1 MEINIVFYL
10 LNTVIAL
17 VVGLLSLRFLL
28 QLIQANYHNAICQSI
43 NRFTAP
49 LIAPF
54 QTLPTI
60 GPINLGVLTS
70 AILAQGLGAVI
81 CLSLLGEMPGILQIV
96 VWSMLSVFGLMINLV
111 FYALLGMIILSWLA
125 PGASHPGAELIYE
138 LSEPF
143 LAPFRKIVPDL
154 GGLDLSPILLFI
166 LINIL
171 EATVIKGTAYSL
183 GLSSNV
189 AHFFIGLR

>member
-1 MEINIVFYL
+1 
-10 LNTVIAL
+10 
-17 VVGLLSLRFLL
+17 
-28 QLIQANYHNAICQSI
+28 
-43 NRFTAP
+43 
-49 LIAPF
+49 
-54 QTLPTI
+54 
-60 GPINLGVLTS
+60 
-70 AILAQGLGAVI
+70 
-81 CLSLLGEMPGILQIV
+81 MPSILQIV